1 MKQLYS
7 LSILSLIYLS
17 ADSQNVGIGTSSP
30 QQKLEVAGWVELG
43 NESEGSS
50 GTAGSIRYHSVGKIQ
65 FYNGTAWIDLL
76 STNNSGDYIKNQNA
90 SAQNADFWIS
100 GSGQLDGDLTV
111 GGNDIF
117 GVSAGDVLF
126 SLNSRGGI
134 RMKIDTDN
142 DGSEDFAV
150 QNGTGFNVFTV
161 TEAGAFTANSN
172 GTIDGNLTLSGTPR
186 TLSSGDAFDISG
198 SSGIDIIIDNNNDGT
213 SASFDVKNNGTTN
226 VLFSIPEDNRPTA
239 YPYGTSAG
247 NTGGIRFR
255 ELAANGSNFIGLR
268 APDVVGTDYTFTLPG
283 TDGGANQV
291 LITNGSGILSWTN
304 AYGLLGSDAD
314 VNDGIAVS
322 YGSNLDIDVNAN
334 NGLSLNADNV
344 QLGGTLIQ
352 NTTVAQGN
360 YNLIY
365 NLTGTGDFDVQ
376 DNGSSAL
383 FVRDDG
389 YVGIGTNAPNY
400 NLETLTGGTISVND
414 GYVRNVR
421 ALYLKD
427 WDDDT
432 GGSDDTYRLLGR
444 DNAWMF
450 YNSGVAV
457 GNYSNGTWASGL
469 GSGNLVV
476 KNTAGIGTTT
486 IPSGGIGYA
495 KLAIE
500 GTGSSS
506 AGPHVQY
513 TTPTDNYPLF
523 QQLNWTHDNVALSFD
538 GYFDGAWKSATT
550 TGGSFQL
557 YKIGGLLRFN
567 YSNVN
572 TQGSAA
578 NYVTGMAMDN
588 TGHISMNNGAY
599 TDANSWLYINRNS
612 SDYGANKAG
621 IYAYR
626 PGTSGAANGGTGWSV
641 TGVDAAVKGYSYW
654 GNNYTAG
661 VYGSNYGD
669 YENSAAVMGYM
680 SSGSV
685 YGALGY
691 KDAST
696 SWGLYTNDKASVG
709 TYLKVGNATTTS
721 TTRYGVFETT
731 WNGTISFDYD
741 GYQYYTIGYFDIPN
755 NVPSTVTITKLFWEV
770 DGYHPDGNEDHGI
783 WMQVANDN
791 NGPWYGWFENN
802 EDGFDDID
810 WHTVATMSQSTTDG
824 TPIRVRVQDDCCN
837 GDYMTIFNFNIKIY
851 YSYTQAIQTGDIA
864 AAGRIYA
871 NSTSDVGDM
880 AEYFPVNGEFVEGD
894 VISFIPG
901 NDNEYIRSSKP
912 YDDFIAGVVS
922 SNPSVVLNNPNSGV
936 PIGLA
941 GRVKVNIVQGELIK
955 SGDFLTSSS
964 IPGKAQKAV
973 KAGAVI
979 GYAVTNQKAGE
990 TSVEILLQP
999 GRYYSP
1005 ATKSEADEENEPVKK
1020 PGRYAEEEK

>member
-1 MKQLYS
+1 MKKFYALF
-7 LSILSLIYLS
+7 IS
-17 ADSQNVGIGTSSP
+17 ATPFIAIAQNVGVGTSTP

-43 NESEGSS
+43 NESEGST
-50 GTAGSIRYHSVGKIQ
+50 GTAGTIRYYTTGKIQ
-65 FYNGTAWIDLL
+65 FHNGTTWVDLL
-76 STNNSGDYIKNQNA
+76 STDNSGDYIKNQNSSSQTA
-90 SAQNADFWIS
+90 NFWIS
-100 GSGQLDGDLTV
+100 GNGQLDGDLTV
-111 GGNDIF
+111 GGNDLY
-117 GVSAGDVLF
+117 GVSTGDILF
-126 SLNSRGGI
+126 NVNSRGGI
-134 RMKIDTDN
+134 RMKLDTDN

-172 GTIDGNLTLSGTPR
+172 GTLDGNLTLTGTPR

-198 SSGIDIIIDNNNDGT
+198 SSGIDIILDNNNDGT

-226 VLFSIPEDNRPTA
+226 ILFSIPEDNRPVS

-268 APDVVGTDYTFTLPG
+268 APDVVGGDYTFTLPG

-291 LITNGSGILSWTN
+291 LITNGTGILSWSN
-304 AYGLLGSDAD
+304 ASSVMGSDAD
-314 VNDGIAVS
+314 ANDGLTVS
-322 YGSNLDIDVNAN
+322 YPDIDLNVN
-334 NGLSLNADNV
+334 NGLSLNSDNV

-352 NTTVAQGN
+352 NTTVTQGA
-360 YNLIY
+360 YNMVY

-389 YVGIGTNAPNY
+389 YVGVGTNAPNY
-400 NLETLTGGTISVND
+400 NLETLAGGTISVND

-421 ALYLKD
+421 AMYLKD

-450 YNSGVAV
+450 YNSGVVV
-457 GNYSNGTWASGL
+457 GSYSNGTWASGL

-476 KNTAGIGTTT
+476 ESTAGIGTTT
-486 IPSGGIGYA
+486 VPKGGVGYA
-495 KLAIE
+495 KLAVE
-500 GTGSSS
+500 GASSS
-506 AGPHVQY
+506 ASGPHVQY
-513 TTPTDNYPLF
+513 TTATDNYPLY

-538 GYFDGAWKSATT
+538 GYYDGAWRSATA

-557 YKIGGLLRFN
+557 YKIGGKLQFN
-567 YSNVN
+567 YSNVS

-578 NYVTGMAMDN
+578 NYTTGMVMDN
-588 TGHISMNNGAY
+588 TGHISINNNAN
-599 TDANSWLYINRNS
+599 TDPNSWLYNYRGS
-612 SDYGANKAG
+612 TDYGANKAG

-626 PGTSGAANGGTGWSV
+626 NGTSGAANGGTGWAPYS
-641 TGVDAAVKGYSYW
+641 VDAALKGYSYW

-696 SWGLYTNDKASVG
+696 SWGMYTNDKAYVG
-709 TYLKVGNATTTS
+709 TYLKVGDATTTS

-741 GYQYYTIGYFDIPN
+741 GYQYYTIGYFNLPA
-755 NVPSTVTITKLFWEV
+755 NVPSTVTITKLLWEV

-783 WMQVANDN
+783 WMQVANN
-791 NGPWYGWFENN
+791 NGGPWYGFFENN

-810 WHTVATMSQSTTDG
+810 WHSINTISQSTASG
-824 TPIRVRVQDDCCN
+824 TPIRVRIQDDCCN
-837 GDYMTIFNFNIKIY
+837 GDYIVIFNFNIKIY
-851 YSYTQAIQTGDIA
+851 YQYDKAIQTGDIA

-880 AEYFPVNGEFVEGD
+880 AEYFPVEDEFEYGD
-894 VISFIPG
+894 IISFVPG
-901 NDNEYIRSSKP
+901 NDNKYIRSSKP
-912 YDDFIAGVVS
+912 YDSFIAGVVS
-922 SNPSVVLNNPNSGV
+922 SNPSVVLNNPNSGI

-941 GRVKVNIVQGELIK
+941 GRVKVNIAPDSPQIK

-964 IPGKAQKAV
+964 FPGKARKAE
-973 KAGAVI
+973 KAGSVI
-979 GYAVTNQKAGE
+979 GYAVTNQKPGE
-990 TSVEILLQP
+990 SFVEILLQP
-999 GRYYSP
+999 GRYYNP
-1005 ATKSEADEENEPVKK
+1005 NNAIGEETEEDEPVKK
-1020 PGRYAEEEK
+1020 PGRTVDIIQE